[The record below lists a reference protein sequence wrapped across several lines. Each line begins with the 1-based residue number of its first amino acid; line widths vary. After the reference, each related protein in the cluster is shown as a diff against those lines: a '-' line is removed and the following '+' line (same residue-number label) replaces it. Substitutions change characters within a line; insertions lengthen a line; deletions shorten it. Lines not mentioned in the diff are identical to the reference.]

1 MPRFTITLSDEIYNT
16 AEALAVKHSESIST
30 ILNQFIQ
37 LGMEYVTPHRS
48 HKQAEKYCHL
58 LTIQTHALMKS
69 MTANFLKMTPDDFDK
84 LKDAASK
91 RYEDL
96 LSATEN

>member
-1 MPRFTITLSDEIYNT
+1 
-16 AEALAVKHSESIST
+16 
-30 ILNQFIQ
+30 
-37 LGMEYVTPHRS
+37 
-48 HKQAEKYCHL
+48 
-58 LTIQTHALMKS
+58 MKS

-96 LSATEN
+96 LSVTEN